1 MQEKFTVTILQEH
14 DQQAQVK
21 SNYGELEGDFMHNY
35 VNFSGYFGHQGPH
48 KFAQGPVLY
57 DALEV
62 FAKCADELDGAPEDG
77 VDAID
82 DDEWVTFRLTAADY
96 RKARAALKL
105 ARGEV

>member
-1 MQEKFTVTILQEH
+1 MQEKFTVTITQEH
-14 DQQAQVK
+14 DQHARVE
-21 SNYGELEGDFMHNY
+21 NNHGELEGEWQDIY
-35 VNFSGYFGHQGPH
+35 VAFSGYFGHHGPH

-57 DALEV
+57 EALEV

-105 ARGEV
+105 ARGES